1 MLRQYELV
9 ERVLAYDPDADEA
22 MLNRAYVYT
31 VQKHGSQ
38 KRASGDPYFS
48 HPVEVAGLM
57 TELKLDQ
64 ATIVTAL
71 LHDTV
76 EDTLATID
84 EVEETEFLNKKV
96 RRIGI
101 FLSVLDVHVNRSP
114 CDGRVE
120 KTHYSAGEFLAAR
133 HLEVDLRNENQT
145 WLLTSPRG
153 PILVRQIAGLIA
165 RRIVAWKKPQDL
177 VRRGERIGMIRFG
190 SRTDLYVP
198 AVCTIRVQVGQRVKG
213 GETVLATWPA

>member
-1 MLRQYELV
+1 MVASLV
-9 ERVLAYDPDADEA
+9 SPADGKVICIDEA
-22 MLNRAYVYT
+22 E
-31 VQKHGSQ
+31 
-38 KRASGDPYFS
+38 DPCF
-48 HPVEVAGLM
+48 GLG
-57 TELKLDQ
+57 K
-64 ATIVTAL
+64 
-71 LHDTV
+71 
-76 EDTLATID
+76 
-84 EVEETEFLNKKV
+84 F
-96 RRIGI
+96 RRVGI

-114 CDGRVE
+114 CDGWLE
-120 KTHYSAGEFLAAR
+120 KTHYSAGEFLDAR

-153 PILVRQIAGLIA
+153 PVLVRQIAGLIA

-198 AVCTIRVQVGQRVKG
+198 GACTICVQVGQRVKG